1 MRVIVDTSV
10 LVSAIIRDN
19 LPEQVIILIIS
30 QPAIEWIAT
39 AEIVKEYK
47 AVLQR
52 SKFKLPDTI
61 IQQ

>member
-1 MRVIVDTSV
+1 MRVIVDTSI

-30 QPAIEWIAT
+30 QPTIEWIAT

-47 AVLQR
+47 AVLLYLCTKSLFCQG
-52 SKFKLPDTI
+52 T
-61 IQQ
+61 